1 MNADQSQDEIA
12 AARPD
17 IDEKTAQLVSKGRW
31 AVPGYK
37 VRLRQSR
44 HSSIGCATSDTCI
57 GEIWRSVIAI
67 DECYHFPLPL
77 CTIVDSGFEKTNAED
92 FSCF

>member
-1 MNADQSQDEIA
+1 MCQLYDLEMFCINADQSKDEIA

-31 AVPGYK
+31 EVPGYK

-44 HSSIGCATSDTCI
+44 HCLIRCATSDTCI
-57 GEIWRSVIAI
+57 GEIWRSVITI
-67 DECYHFPLPL
+67 DECYHFPFPFYSVLL
-77 CTIVDSGFEKTNAED
+77 
-92 FSCF
+92 

>member
-44 HSSIGCATSDTCI
+44 RSSTGCAIPDTCV

-67 DECYHFPLPL
+67 DEFYHFSLSL
-77 CTIVDSGFEKTNAED
+77 CTIVDSGFEKTDA
-92 FSCF
+92 